1 MTLTKQTRRM
11 PAVMSVKV
19 KVASVIPA
27 PAT

>member
-11 PAVMSVKV
+11 PAVMAVSL